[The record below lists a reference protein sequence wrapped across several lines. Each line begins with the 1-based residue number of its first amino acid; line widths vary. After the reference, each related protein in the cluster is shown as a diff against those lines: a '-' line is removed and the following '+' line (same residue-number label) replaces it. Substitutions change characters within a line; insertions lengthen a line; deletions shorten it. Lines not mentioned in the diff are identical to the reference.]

1 MEIQNYLDGKSVRFG
16 PIWVFQN
23 GLRQDYNASDFGKD
37 KGVNYYWSMGWTDN
51 EGIIV
56 NNGYKSFKTRLNLD
70 AKINKFLTVGLNAQ
84 FVQRDASAIGADW
97 VQYQKLTPYGV

>member
-1 MEIQNYLDGKSVRFG
+1 
-16 PIWVFQN
+16 
-23 GLRQDYNASDFGKD
+23 
-37 KGVNYYWSMGWTDN
+37 MGWTDN

-97 VQYQKLTPYGV
+97 VQYQKLTPYGSPTNEDGTMKLNPGVTRQRSIL